1 VQGNG
6 GSPTGR
12 SGEFAVAVP
21 RPADIQRFGRILFH
35 PDFFAGDLDKHVDQ
49 LMQGGGLGGAQVED
63 AAQVLPDLA
72 EKIPPKTLPSVTSG

>member
-1 VQGNG
+1 MQGNG

-12 SGEFAVAVP
+12 SGEFAVAIPCLADVP
-21 RPADIQRFGRILFH
+21 SLGRILFH

-49 LMQGGGLGGAQVED
+49 LMQGGGLGGAQVVD